1 MTGVIDVMNYAPF
14 VAPGLSGT
22 EYQYDEFQTMVRT
35 TLRPLLRNGTVT
47 TQWGR
52 VVAVDDPPTDPDP
65 ELKLEEA
72 VAQLNATGCEAVVL
86 ACLKMY
92 SYRSHHQL
100 IMDLPEEVV
109 AEAVAQEP
117 SRFIGAAGYNPWRI
131 DESLRRIEK
140 FVRECGFKY
149 VYFHPITFGMA
160 PNNRRCYPLYAKCVE
175 LGIPV
180 GLQVGHS
187 AEPLPSDVGRPMLVD
202 EVAIDFPDL
211 KINLSHT
218 GWPWTG
224 EFISM
229 LWRHPN
235 VYGDISAYFP
245 KSLDPELVRAMD
257 RQLRHKVMLGT
268 NGFPL
273 AALPTELDELPLR
286 GNEGSDPPRQ
296 RRGVSGTLSGD
307 GVAGTQS
314 ADSYLNEI
322 PSLTRKLVIAPFSI
336 VTSCRV
342 TSATREVAQALAGGL
357 NKALRAAASQDSELG
372 PTTSVMRY
380 TLSAISS
387 LLRHWGSQF
396 AVAMLSDSVP
406 RRRSRANCTNQSSA
420 PGFASASRLAA
431 CLTSRPISRRFTGTS
446 SSLPVSVFGTSG
458 VAITSSGTWRGEQS
472 LRFRARSAGP
482 ELVVELGTGRQRDE
496 QEQYVVARSVLAGDV
511 DGERLGDLLER
522 LHRRIHLGRADPD
535 AAANL
540 IVESDRP

>member
-1 MTGVIDVMNYAPF
+1 MAGVIDIMNYAPL

-35 TLRPLLRNGTVT
+35 TLRPLLRDGKVT

-52 VVAVDDPPTDPDP
+52 VVAVDDPPTEADP
-65 ELKLEEA
+65 ELKVEAA
-72 VAQLNATGCEAVVL
+72 VAQLDATGCDAVVL

-100 IMDLPEEVV
+100 IMDMPEEVV

-131 DESLRRIEK
+131 DESLRRIEM
-140 FVRECGFKY
+140 FVREFNFKY

-160 PNNRRCYPLYAKCVE
+160 PNDRRCYPLYAKCVE

-180 GLQVGHS
+180 GMQVGHS

-202 EVAIDFPDL
+202 DVAIDFPDL

-245 KSLDPELVRAMD
+245 KTLDPELVRAMD

-273 AALPTELDELPLR
+273 DRCLAELDELPLR
-286 GNEGSDPPRQ
+286 DETKVR
-296 RRGVSGTLSGD
+296 
-307 GVAGTQS
+307 
-314 ADSYLNEI
+314 I
-322 PSLTRKLVIAPFSI
+322 
-336 VTSCRV
+336 CRDN
-342 TSATREVAQALAGGL
+342 AAEFLGL
-357 NKALRAAASQDSELG
+357 
-372 PTTSVMRY
+372 
-380 TLSAISS
+380 
-387 LLRHWGSQF
+387 
-396 AVAMLSDSVP
+396 
-406 RRRSRANCTNQSSA
+406 
-420 PGFASASRLAA
+420 
-431 CLTSRPISRRFTGTS
+431 
-446 SSLPVSVFGTSG
+446 
-458 VAITSSGTWRGEQS
+458 
-472 LRFRARSAGP
+472 
-482 ELVVELGTGRQRDE
+482 
-496 QEQYVVARSVLAGDV
+496 
-511 DGERLGDLLER
+511 
-522 LHRRIHLGRADPD
+522 
-535 AAANL
+535 
-540 IVESDRP
+540 

>member
-1 MTGVIDVMNYAPF
+1 MPGVIDIMNYAPF

-35 TLRPLLRNGTVT
+35 TLRPLLRDGTVT

-52 VVAVDDPPTDPDP
+52 VVAVDNPPTDPDP

-72 VAQLNATGCEAVVL
+72 VAQLDATGCEAVVL

-100 IMDLPEEVV
+100 IIDMPEEVV

-131 DESLRRIEK
+131 DESLRRIER

-160 PNNRRCYPLYAKCVE
+160 PNDRRCYPLYAKCVE

-202 EVAIDFPDL
+202 DVAIDFPEL

-273 AALPTELDELPLR
+273 ERCLAELDELPLR
-286 GNEGSDPPRQ
+286 EETKARI
-296 RRGVSGTLSGD
+296 RRDNAAEFL
-307 GVAGTQS
+307 
-314 ADSYLNEI
+314 
-322 PSLTRKLVIAPFSI
+322 
-336 VTSCRV
+336 
-342 TSATREVAQALAGGL
+342 GL
-357 NKALRAAASQDSELG
+357 
-372 PTTSVMRY
+372 
-380 TLSAISS
+380 
-387 LLRHWGSQF
+387 
-396 AVAMLSDSVP
+396 
-406 RRRSRANCTNQSSA
+406 
-420 PGFASASRLAA
+420 
-431 CLTSRPISRRFTGTS
+431 
-446 SSLPVSVFGTSG
+446 
-458 VAITSSGTWRGEQS
+458 
-472 LRFRARSAGP
+472 
-482 ELVVELGTGRQRDE
+482 
-496 QEQYVVARSVLAGDV
+496 
-511 DGERLGDLLER
+511 
-522 LHRRIHLGRADPD
+522 
-535 AAANL
+535 
-540 IVESDRP
+540 